1 MPKPMGRNKGMGT
14 PRPQNVKGTV
24 GRLLRYLK
32 PHLGKMIAALI
43 CVMISSFANIGGT
56 AVLAPLLNGLAA
68 VKPSDDLKLT
78 GIAQLDNYAFGF
90 VTGDV
95 VADKITYLTILVCG
109 VAVIYVIGLLT
120 NYVCNRL
127 LVSVSTTTMTT
138 MRNELFTHMQKLPIK
153 VFDTSTHGELM
164 THFTNDIDVMNEFI
178 ARCIPQIISSVL
190 TIVGVFTMMF
200 ILSWQLALIM
210 VVMLICMLLVVKFIG
225 GKSQKNFVAQQEA
238 VGKLNG
244 YIEELVEGQKVVKAF
259 NHEEIAIAEFD
270 KINEYWQTASAK
282 ANGYANIMGPIMN
295 NVSHF
300 FYAAIAIA
308 GAFIAI
314 QSEEPLAFVG
324 IIATFL
330 MYIRNVSN
338 PIQQIAQQVN
348 MIFMAVAGANR
359 VFKLLDTSVEVDD
372 GYVTLVNADIDE
384 QGNIVESAKRTGR
397 WAWKHPHSET
407 GEITYTELKG
417 DVRFEDVTFGYE
429 ENKTVLRDISLFAK
443 PGQKIAFV
451 GSAGAGEA
459 TITNLINRF
468 YDVPDGKI
476 RYDGINI
483 NKIKKADLR
492 RSLAMVLQDT
502 HLFTGTVMDNI
513 RYGRLDA
520 TDEECIA
527 AAKSANA
534 HQFIKHLPEGYNTML
549 TRDGENLSQGQRQLI
564 AIARA
569 AVADPPVLILD
580 EATSSIDTRTE
591 WLIEKGMDALM
602 QGRTTFVIA
611 HRLSTVRNSDAI
623 MVLEHGEI
631 IERGNHDDLI
641 AQKGK
646 YYQLYTGMFE
656 LS

>member
-1 MPKPMGRNKGMGT
+1 MPKPVGRNKGMGA

-24 GRLLRYLK
+24 GRLLKYLK
-32 PHLGKMIAALI
+32 PHVGKMTVALI
-43 CVMISSFANIGGT
+43 CILISSFANIAGT
-56 AVLAPLLNGLAA
+56 AILTPLINGLAA
-68 VKPSDDLKLT
+68 VEPSSELKLT
-78 GIAQLDNYAFGF
+78 GIAQLDDYAFGF
-90 VTGDV
+90 VTGNV
-95 VADKITYLTILVCG
+95 VADKITYLTILVCTI
-109 VAVIYVIGLLT
+109 AAIYVIGVLT

-153 VFDTSTHGELM
+153 VFDTTTHGELM

-178 ARCIPQIISSVL
+178 ARCIPQIVSSVL

-210 VVMLICMLLVVKFIG
+210 VAMLICMLVVVKVIG

-259 NHEEIAIAEFD
+259 NHEEIAVAEFD
-270 KINEYWQTASAK
+270 KINMYWQTVSAK

-314 QSEEPLAFVG
+314 KSNEPLGFVG
-324 IIATFL
+324 IIASFL

-338 PIQQIAQQVN
+338 PIQQIAQQIN

-359 VFKLLDTSVEVDD
+359 VFKLLDTPKEVDD
-372 GYVTLVNADIDE
+372 GYVTLVYADVDE
-384 QGNIVESAKRTGR
+384 QGNVTESEKRTGR

-407 GEITYTELKG
+407 GDITYTLLQG

-429 ENKTVLRDISLFAK
+429 ENKTVLRDVSLFAK

-451 GSAGAGEA
+451 GSTGAGKT

-534 HQFIKHLPEGYNTML
+534 HQFIKHLPEGYNTLL

-591 WLIEKGMDALM
+591 WLIEKGMDRLM

-631 IERGNHDDLI
+631 IERGSHDDLI
-641 AQKGK
+641 SQKGK